1 MFSLFN
7 IWLSYLLLLRISLG
21 ALLLMSSPSSYQRV
35 AFLAEKPRHT
45 SGPSLAR
52 HPTSPSDHF
61 FIYLTEI
68 LHMEHGG
75 HNKGGREEK
84 QDDEKLG
91 GR

>member
-1 MFSLFN
+1 MAVIFAF
-7 IWLSYLLLLRISLG
+7 IADFTWCTAPPVY
-21 ALLLMSSPSSYQRV
+21 SPSSYQRV

-52 HPTSPSDHF
+52 HPTSLLDHF